1 MITLSEKR
9 EKSLLILSQTVL
21 SFNIYAISSEFSHD
35 STRILAG
42 QIRYQYNKGI
52 TLIHHT
58 ASHSFRQLLIALF
71 IFSAIAVQHSA
82 LAAEESGKQKSASIV
97 TTISDDYSRFYASDR
112 LVRMGIV
119 FGAGAVM
126 ANTNIDMN
134 IRNWYQDNVRDE
146 RTDSWSSDPAKDLTF
161 NAKFFGEGKY
171 MVPVALLA
179 ASVNYIDTD
188 TAIGNWGAK
197 TSRAYVTGLP
207 AMWLMQAVTGA
218 SRPDETP
225 EGSVWRPFNDGNGV
239 SGHAFV
245 GAVPFLTIAYINQDN
260 NYIKYPAYLA
270 SMAAAWSRVND
281 DKHFPSQVVLG
292 WYMAWEAVD
301 TVFEK
306 DKYNQDIAIKPMIGI
321 DGFGLVAKGSW

>member
-1 MITLSEKR
+1 MALIYKTARQGLTQLALTL
-9 EKSLLILSQTVL
+9 TV
-21 SFNIYAISSEFSHD
+21 FFGAAQH
-35 STRILAG
+35 A
-42 QIRYQYNKGI
+42 
-52 TLIHHT
+52 
-58 ASHSFRQLLIALF
+58 
-71 IFSAIAVQHSA
+71 AV
-82 LAAEESGKQKSASIV
+82 AAEASDSQQDPSIIETVSG
-97 TTISDDYSRFYASDR
+97 DYTSFYASER
-112 LVRMGIV
+112 LMRMGIV

-134 IRNWYQDNVRDE
+134 IRNWYQDKVRNE
-146 RTDSWSSDPAKDLTF
+146 QTNSWASDPAKDLTF

-179 ASVNYIDTD
+179 ASVNYLDTD

-197 TSRAYVTGLP
+197 TSRAYITGLP

-245 GAVPFLTIAYINQDN
+245 GAVPFLTIAYMNPDN
-260 NYIKYPAYLA
+260 AYVKYPAYLA
-270 SMAAAWSRVND
+270 SAAAAWSRVND

-301 TVFEK
+301 AVFENTQNK
-306 DKYNQDIAIKPMIGI
+306 KGVTVTPIAGL
-321 DGFGLVAKGSW
+321 DGFGLMAKGSW